1 MALSKS
7 ARVKLIQ
14 KITTHLEREEWPII
28 DLTLKQF
35 GFPVTDLWDGTIK
48 AYLVE
53 MLSQGKDS
61 DLTELA
67 EHIDADASENSGA
80 PIPAELDYWE
90 PGKLRTFISHLS
102 GNKKQGS
109 DLKDQLSP
117 LGMTGFIAHKDI
129 HPTSEWQTEIEAA
142 LAACELMVALV
153 YPGFKES
160 EWCDQEIG
168 YALGRG
174 VPVFTI
180 RVGADPTGFVSRFQA
195 FHGKGK
201 TASKIAAEIFDAAIT
216 HKQLQTRMAEILLTM
231 FESSGSFAA
240 ARDHMDHLEKL
251 THWKPS
257 YSKRI
262 RKAVKDNYEVTHSF
276 TVPDR
281 VEALVKKWS

>member
-14 KITTHLEREEWPII
+14 KITVHLEKEEWPII

-35 GFPVTDLWDGTIK
+35 GFPVTDIWEGTTK

-53 MLSQGKDS
+53 MLTQGNES

-67 EHIDADASENSGA
+67 EHIDSDAPGESIVPLADV
-80 PIPAELDYWE
+80 DYWE
-90 PGKLRTFISHLS
+90 TGKLRTFISHLS
-102 GNKKQGS
+102 GNKKQAS
-109 DLKDQLSP
+109 DLQDQLSSFG
-117 LGMTGFIAHKDI
+117 LTGFVAHKDI

-142 LAACELMVALV
+142 LATCELMVALV

-168 YALGRG
+168 YALGKG

-195 FHGKGK
+195 FNGKGK
-201 TASKIAAEIFDAAIT
+201 TAAKVAVEIFDAAIA
-216 HKQLQTRMAEILLTM
+216 HKQMQVRMAEILLAM

-240 ARDHMDHLEKL
+240 ARDHIGYLERL

-262 RKAVKDNYEVTHSF
+262 RKALKENYEIEHSF

-281 VEALVKKWS
+281 VAALVKKWA